1 MTINNLYIHNFKILM
16 NKEFRLSRFNVF
28 IGPNGSGK
36 SSVLQAL
43 AVAKYVLHNK
53 DTKYIPYPM
62 PRSPADLRNVLHRDR
77 PFIVK
82 LSGTFYY
89 QHKDLG
95 DFAIETFIEVNDYDV
110 KEHRLLRVSVDSE
123 TILTES
129 DIPKEGSK
137 TIEVKGKTI
146 EVSYA
151 GIRIP
156 VNERSSTVLGS
167 RMLLWNVWFIPTVRG
182 EADIVASPSP
192 EIGLRYYQLL
202 GLLASNHKLKRD
214 VSRVLSEILGYRFE
228 LDLRLVSSQQWA
240 LENLIYG
247 YERGRAINF
256 AIEAFGCAQLIY
268 LLVYMLTINEGS
280 TICIE
285 EPEIHLHPA
294 SQARLVEK
302 LVDIADRR
310 KLQLIITTHSEHVLL
325 KFLNLVARKNISKDD
340 VKVYYFKR
348 DSEKPIAI
356 VEELPIT
363 ETGELVGGLKGF
375 FEHEVGMLEEFIKAR
390 ISNR

>member
-1 MTINNLYIHNFKILM
+1 MMIDDLYIHNFKILID
-16 NKEFRLSRFNVF
+16 KWFKLSQFNVF

-43 AVAKYVLHNK
+43 AVARYVLY
-53 DTKYIPYPM
+53 DRDAKYIPYPM
-62 PRSPADLRNVLHRDR
+62 PRSPVDLRHVLHRDK
-77 PFIVK
+77 PFIIK

-95 DFAIETFIEVNDYDV
+95 NLAIKAFIEVNDYSV
-110 KEHRLLRVSVDSE
+110 KERRLLQVSIDSK
-123 TILTES
+123 TILSES

-137 TIEVKGKTI
+137 TIEVEGKTI
-146 EVSYA
+146 EVTRTR
-151 GIRIP
+151 IRIP
-156 VNERSSTVLGS
+156 VNERSVTTLEP
-167 RMLLWNVWFIPTVRG
+167 RRLLWNVWFIPTVRG
-182 EADIVASPSP
+182 EADIATSPSP
-192 EIGLRYYQLL
+192 EIGLRYHQLL

-247 YERGRAINF
+247 YEKGKAINF

-268 LLVYMLTINEGS
+268 LLVYMLAVNEGS

-302 LVDIADRR
+302 LVDIARKR

-325 KFLNLVARKNISKDD
+325 KFLNLVARKEISKDD
-340 VKVYYFKR
+340 VKVYYFVR
-348 DSEKPIAI
+348 DPENPVAI
-356 VEELPIT
+356 LEELPIT

-375 FEHEVGMLEEFIKAR
+375 FEHEVEMLEEFLKAR
-390 ISNR
+390 ISSR